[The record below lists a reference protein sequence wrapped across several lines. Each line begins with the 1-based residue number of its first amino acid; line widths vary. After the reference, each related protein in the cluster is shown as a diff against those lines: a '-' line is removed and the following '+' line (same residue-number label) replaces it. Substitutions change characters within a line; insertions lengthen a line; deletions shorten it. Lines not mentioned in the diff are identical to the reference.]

1 MSPAILRH
9 WQGIWKFL
17 RSKGTGL
24 RRGWCLIAFVIL
36 GMRRQWH
43 CWRGNDILFLS
54 LKKYYILRDKLVIK
68 GMSVSK

>member
-1 MSPAILRH
+1 MSM
-9 WQGIWKFL
+9 
-17 RSKGTGL
+17 L
-24 RRGWCLIAFVIL
+24 RRW
-36 GMRRQWH
+36 R